1 MSLPLT
7 RFDELSK
14 TTLPFLVNL
23 RPSGKYL
30 MEDFFYAGGL
40 PAVLKELLPLLHGEA
55 LTKTSSVLDESAVLV
70 LKQVGPRGAP
80 GMSE

>member
-14 TTLPFLVNL
+14 TTPFLVNL
-23 RPSGKYL
+23 RPSGKSL

-40 PAVLKELLPLLHGEA
+40 PAVLKELLPLPHGEA
-55 LTKTSSVLDESAVLV
+55 LTKTSSVLSGCRRPGRA
-70 LKQVGPRGAP
+70 AP
-80 GMSE
+80 